1 MQNTI
6 FLILAA
12 FLLSN
17 KMNAQGETYA
27 LIVGIADYKNTSME
41 NGDLR
46 YTQNDALK
54 FYDFLRS
61 SKGGSVPKDNIAFL
75 KNQSATKANIKK
87 YLHQLF
93 TKAKDSD
100 RIIFYYTGHG
110 IGNYII
116 PYDASKERNSFLSY
130 GDLKAAFKNSR
141 ADVKLCIIDACFS
154 NSLKT
159 KNNNGIQRR
168 SAETIDS
175 NEQIAIMVSS
185 QDYQTSREYR
195 ALKQGVF
202 SYFLINGL
210 EGRAD
215 KDRNKLITIAELHE
229 YVYKNVK
236 IYTQNQQIPHTFG
249 RFPKDMPVLRL
260 N

>member
-1 MQNTI
+1 MKDTI
-6 FLILAA
+6 LLIILIALLASKLDA
-12 FLLSN
+12 
-17 KMNAQGETYA
+17 KVEIYA

-46 YTQNDALK
+46 YTQNDAFK
-54 FYDFLRS
+54 FYEFLKS
-61 SKGGSVPKDNIAFL
+61 SKGGSVPNENIVFL
-75 KNQSATKANIKK
+75 KNQSATKQNIKK
-87 YLHQLF
+87 YLDQLF
-93 TKAKDSD
+93 VSAKDND
-100 RIIFYYTGHG
+100 QIIFYYTGHG
-110 IGNYII
+110 IRNFIV
-116 PYDASKERNSFLSY
+116 PYDATKEEKSLLSY
-130 GDLKAAFKNSR
+130 ETIKTAFKNSE
-141 ADVKLCIIDACFS
+141 ANVKLCIIDACFA
-154 NSLKT
+154 NSLKAQDSL
-159 KNNNGIQRR
+159 KKR
-168 SAETIDS
+168 SSKATSSE
-175 NEQIAIMVSS
+175 EQIAIMVSS

-215 KDRNKLITIAELHE
+215 KDRNKVITIAELHE

-236 IYTQNQQIPHTFG
+236 IYTQNKQIPHTFG